1 MRLKRYL
8 IEKSFTQ
15 ADIPRVFRVA
25 MEWGYEDKQFETLKQ
40 LEKMQLK
47 GLTGISDAGDL
58 TFQWIGAGRDILL
71 IMNGQELV
79 DNNKISRFLYDNPH
93 YMLSNN
99 MKWLRRMYQRREGD
113 DTPGILFNLNK
124 EVFIVLAR
132 RGYITKYD
140 IEYSAPYQTMASKH
154 LVGNAKINGV
164 KDYIKVF
171 RKTYRTIAA
180 KERKED
186 HWNTREFMRK
196 AEKGETNIRGGF
208 EEKFDK
214 ISDSEFA
221 SIVQE
226 AFDEI
231 KKVYGSEGEWVVKTK
246 VLNIPKKSY
255 LYIME
260 KFPKYRVKEFKENP
274 DKPMDEWDKEGLIRW
289 IKLMDGIDKKL
300 KGKYVVK
307 YISAKEFRRVQTIH
321 FSKVKP
327 IQM

>member
-1 MRLKRYL
+1 MRLKKYL
-8 IEKSFTQ
+8 TEKSFEPV
-15 ADIPRVFRVA
+15 DVPRVFRVA
-25 MEWGYEDKQFETLKQ
+25 MEWGYDDKAFDTLKQ
-40 LEKMQLK
+40 LEKMELK

-71 IMNGQELV
+71 VMNGQEV
-79 DNNKISRFLYDNPH
+79 VENNKISRFLYDNPH

-99 MKWLRRMYQRREGD
+99 MKWLRRMYQRREGE
-113 DTPGILFNLNK
+113 DTPGILWNLNK

-171 RKTYRTIAA
+171 RKTYRNIAA
-180 KERKED
+180 KERKDD
-186 HWNTREFMRK
+186 HWNSREFMRK
-196 AEKGETNIRGGF
+196 AEEGETNIRGGF

-221 SIVQE
+221 SVVQE

-231 KKVYGSEGEWVVKTK
+231 KRIYGSEGEWVVKTK
-246 VLNIPKKSY
+246 VLRVPKKSY
-255 LYIME
+255 LYVME
-260 KFPKYRVKEFKENP
+260 KFSKEEVENHSAWNKES
-274 DKPMDEWDKEGLIRW
+274 IARW
-289 IKLMDGIDKKL
+289 IKLKDGINKKL
-300 KGKYVVK
+300 KGKYIVK
-307 YISAKEFRRVQTIH
+307 YITAKEFKRVQTIH
-321 FSKVKP
+321 FSKSR
-327 IQM
+327 

>member
-1 MRLKRYL
+1 MRLKKYL
-8 IEKSFTQ
+8 VEKSFMQ
-15 ADIPRVFRVA
+15 SDIPRVFRVA
-25 MEWGYEDKQFETLKQ
+25 MEWGYDEKAFKTLKQ
-40 LEKMQLK
+40 LENMQLK

-71 IMNGQELV
+71 VMKGQEVV

-124 EVFIVLAR
+124 EVFIILAR
-132 RGYITKYD
+132 RGHITKYD

-186 HWNTREFMRK
+186 HWNHREFMRK
-196 AEKGETNIRGGF
+196 SEEETNTRGGF

-214 ISDSEFA
+214 ISDAEFA
-221 SIVQE
+221 SVVQE

-231 KKVYGSEGEWVVKTK
+231 KRIYGSEGEWVVKTK
-246 VLNIPKKSY
+246 VLNVPKKSY
-255 LYIME
+255 LYVME
-260 KFPKYRVKEFKENP
+260 KYPKEEVKSYKENP
-274 DKPMDEWDKEGLIRW
+274 EKLMDSWTKEGIIRW
-289 IKLMDGIDKKL
+289 IKLTDGIDKKL
-300 KGKYVVK
+300 KGKYIVK

-321 FSKVKP
+321 FSRTDKK
-327 IQM
+327 